1 MNMRNPAFGFLA
13 APMVLLLFVFFCSP
27 AYGLQK
33 ISKTPYV
40 GAIVMDAATGRVIFE
55 DNADTRGY
63 PASMI
68 KLMNLLII
76 LDGIRAGHLALD
88 EPVTVSARVSK
99 MGGSQV
105 YLKEKEVFPVEELI
119 YAMMVQSANDAALAL
134 ATYYT
139 GSEPVFVELMNK
151 KARELGM
158 KNTKFYSVHGLP
170 PSRGEKP
177 DVTTARD
184 MALLSRELVV
194 NYPEALKYTSTKV
207 RKFRLDAPEPFI
219 MRTHNHLLKE
229 FEGCDGLK
237 TGYFYAA
244 GFSIA
249 ATARK
254 NHARAIAVVL
264 GSPRSK
270 ERDKEARVLL
280 SRGLMDVLLN
290 SPAANA
296 STDAST
302 GAATA
307 SRETTAAEKSEAEPE
322 IQSGTASGTRQQKEY
337 IRIPTHVFNLL
348 MGLNIVIILVL
359 AGIVYFQ
366 RSALR
371 RSGRNR
377 LR

>member
-1 MNMRNPAFGFLA
+1 MRKIVSRFLGGVLVFLA
-13 APMVLLLFVFFCSP
+13 VVVLISP

-33 ISKTPYV
+33 ISKSPYV
-40 GAIVMDAATGRVIFE
+40 GAIAIDAASGRVIVE
-55 DNADTRGY
+55 DHPDAKGY

-68 KLMNLLII
+68 KLMNLLIV
-76 LDGIRAGHLALD
+76 LDGIRAGHLSLD

-134 ATYYT
+134 ATHYT

-194 NYPEALKYTSTKV
+194 NYPEALKYTATTV
-207 RKFRLDAPEPFI
+207 RKFRLDAPEPFV
-219 MRTHNHLLKE
+219 MRTHNHLLKD
-229 FEGCDGLK
+229 FDGCDGLK

-244 GFSIA
+244 GFSMA
-249 ATARK
+249 ATAQK
-254 NHARAIAVVL
+254 NDARAIVVVL
-264 GSPRSK
+264 GSPSSK
-270 ERDKEARVLL
+270 ERDKQARVLL
-280 SRGLMDVLLN
+280 SKGLMDILLN
-290 SPAANA
+290 SPNAVAETETVAAPETPPEEEPHPA
-296 STDAST
+296 SE
-302 GAATA
+302 G
-307 SRETTAAEKSEAEPE
+307 
-322 IQSGTASGTRQQKEY
+322 EY
-337 IRIPTHVFNLL
+337 IRIPKHVFNVLVTV
-348 MGLNIVIILVL
+348 NIVIIMVL
-359 AGIVYFQ
+359 AGALYFQ
-366 RSALR
+366 RSGFQ

-377 LR
+377 LK